1 MADRHGTALPLLI
14 FISMFQPSLSDT
26 LTCTSS
32 VSTINLNPST
42 DPYKT
47 YKYPATGLYPRTTT
61 CKWLF
66 QATDASS
73 RITFEVTSIYVDC
86 GDTLKFHDGT
96 SSSAS
101 AIGSSVCCSSSSS
114 CGSSKPPATTTG
126 NSLFLQLDSDGTDN
140 SYETGFTVT
149 VVVGKDESNCSASG
163 TFNVNLASTLTLTS
177 PQFPDKY
184 PISRNCTYTY
194 TYSNGNVQFEFI
206 YMKVELYSGTCFD
219 SVEIFNG
226 SSTSSPLIAK
236 VCGDT
241 VPAQNIFTS
250 SGTSLTIKF
259 SSDGQETKTG
269 FLARVTPVDQ
279 TAVSSSVTTGSSSSA
294 YITTTINNA
303 GTTGTNEPST
313 VNDSSTTTET
323 STQQQYET
331 SGNVEKETTQHY
343 DDTTTN
349 VETDK
354 TSSRIDGTTTDIYEE
369 TTTQI
374 QGEMTTSLPTE
385 STTKVINL
393 QSTTIKDTTKTEVT
407 SQPTL
412 TVGDTTKADVTSR
425 PISVRDNNSPFI
437 ADSTDS
443 NGGVIAAGVTVA
455 LVVIALFVAGGVILF
470 KKKKKRSIDIYD

>member
-331 SGNVEKETTQHY
+331 S
-343 DDTTTN
+343 
-349 VETDK
+349 
-354 TSSRIDGTTTDIYEE
+354 E

-393 QSTTIKDTTKTEVT
+393 QSTTIKEKTTEGVTSRTTTVADTTKTEVT

>member
-279 TAVSSSVTTGSSSSA
+279 TAVSSSVTTGSSSS
-294 YITTTINNA
+294 
-303 GTTGTNEPST
+303 EPST

-393 QSTTIKDTTKTEVT
+393 QSTTIKEKTTEGVTSRTTTVADTTKTEVT

>member
-331 SGNVEKETTQHY
+331 SGNVEKETT
-343 DDTTTN
+343 
-349 VETDK
+349 
-354 TSSRIDGTTTDIYEE
+354 
-369 TTTQI
+369 TQI

-393 QSTTIKDTTKTEVT
+393 QSTTIKEKTTEGVTSRTTTVADTTKTEVT

>member
-269 FLARVTPVDQ
+269 FLARVTPV
-279 TAVSSSVTTGSSSSA
+279 A

-393 QSTTIKDTTKTEVT
+393 QSTTIKEKTTEGVTSRTTTVADTTKTEVT

>member
-269 FLARVTPVDQ
+269 FLARVTPV
-279 TAVSSSVTTGSSSSA
+279 
-294 YITTTINNA
+294 
-303 GTTGTNEPST
+303 EPST

-393 QSTTIKDTTKTEVT
+393 QSTTIKEKTTEGVTSRTTTVADTTKTEVT

>member
-279 TAVSSSVTTGSSSSA
+279 TAVSSSVTTGSSSS
-294 YITTTINNA
+294 
-303 GTTGTNEPST
+303 EPST

-331 SGNVEKETTQHY
+331 S
-343 DDTTTN
+343 
-349 VETDK
+349 
-354 TSSRIDGTTTDIYEE
+354 E

-393 QSTTIKDTTKTEVT
+393 QSTTIKEKTTEGVTSRTTTVADTTKTEVT

>member
-279 TAVSSSVTTGSSSSA
+279 TAVSSSVTTGSSSS
-294 YITTTINNA
+294 
-303 GTTGTNEPST
+303 EPST

-331 SGNVEKETTQHY
+331 S
-343 DDTTTN
+343 
-349 VETDK
+349 
-354 TSSRIDGTTTDIYEE
+354 
-369 TTTQI
+369 
-374 QGEMTTSLPTE
+374 E

-393 QSTTIKDTTKTEVT
+393 QSTTIKEKTTEGVTSRTTTVADTTKTEVT

>member
-331 SGNVEKETTQHY
+331 S
-343 DDTTTN
+343 
-349 VETDK
+349 
-354 TSSRIDGTTTDIYEE
+354 
-369 TTTQI
+369 
-374 QGEMTTSLPTE
+374 E

-393 QSTTIKDTTKTEVT
+393 QSTTIKEKTTEGVTSRTTTVADTTKTEVT